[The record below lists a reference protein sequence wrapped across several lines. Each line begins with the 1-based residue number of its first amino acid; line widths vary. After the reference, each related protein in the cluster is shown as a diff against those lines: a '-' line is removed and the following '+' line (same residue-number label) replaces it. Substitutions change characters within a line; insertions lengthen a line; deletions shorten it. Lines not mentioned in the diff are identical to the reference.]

1 MNHRADV
8 TIIGAGISGLSTAY
22 WFAKDGYSVRV
33 LEKSDRPGGSIQ
45 TTEKDGFLIEHGPN
59 SGMETNPLIG
69 QLVEDLDL
77 EDQMIYAN
85 DEANNRYIVKDGE
98 LHKLPMSPPLFLKT
112 KLFSGKAKWRV
123 LGELFVGRAPEGKN
137 ETVAEFVQRR
147 LGPEFLDYAI
157 NPFVAGVFAG
167 DPKNLSVRAAFPKL
181 VALEDNYGGIFKGVI
196 KGRKERKKKAKEGEE
211 SKQSAKMFSFRNG
224 LKTLTDALAKSLGE
238 ALVTGVTVESV
249 DSLDEED
256 SWSVKYS
263 TDDGT
268 ETIRSDAVIFAIPAY
283 ATADLVE
290 SIDSEAA
297 ASLNAIPYAKVTMIF
312 SGYNAQDVPIELDGF
327 GYLIPEK
334 EQMNILGTIW
344 TSTIFENRA
353 PDGKVAFTTFVG
365 GARQPE
371 KIDLDE
377 AQLIDEMKADFA
389 TLMGIQ
395 ADPETIYLRKWPK
408 AIPQYTPGHLE
419 REAAMDRFEESHP
432 GLFISGNHR
441 GGISVAD
448 CIKNSKPRADSVV
461 NFLDNNSVN
470 ESIKTKIAH

>member
-1 MNHRADV
+1 MNQCADV

-22 WFAKDGYSVRV
+22 WLSKDGYSVRV

-69 QLVEDLDL
+69 QLVEELDL

-85 DEANNRYIVKDGE
+85 DEANNRYIVKDGT

-123 LGELFVGRAPEGKN
+123 LGELFVGKAPEGKN
-137 ETVAEFVQRR
+137 ETVAEFVSRR

-167 DPKNLSVRAAFPKL
+167 DPANLSVRAAFPKL

-196 KGRKERKKKAKEGEE
+196 IGRKERKKKAKEGEE

-224 LKTLTDALAKSLGE
+224 LQTLTDALAKSLGE
-238 ALVTGVTVESV
+238 NLITGVTVESV
-249 DSLDEED
+249 ESSSENG
-256 SWSVKYS
+256 WMVKYS
-263 TDDGT
+263 SENET
-268 ETIRSDAVIFAIPAY
+268 ETLQSDAVIFTTPAY
-283 ATADLVE
+283 ATANLIKSLDTDTAE
-290 SIDSEAA
+290 
-297 ASLNAIPYAKVTMIF
+297 SLNEIPYAKVTMIF
-312 SGYNAQDVPIELDGF
+312 SGYKAQDVPVALDGF

-344 TSTIFENRA
+344 SSTIFENRA
-353 PDGKVAFTTFVG
+353 PEGKVAFTTFVG

-371 KIDLDE
+371 KIELDGE
-377 AQLIDEMKADFA
+377 QLIQEMKADFT

-395 ADPETIYLRKWPK
+395 ANPETVYLRKWPK

-419 REAAMDRFEESHP
+419 REAAMDAFEENHP

-461 NFLDNNSVN
+461 NFLKNTFVN
-470 ESIKTKIAH
+470 ESI